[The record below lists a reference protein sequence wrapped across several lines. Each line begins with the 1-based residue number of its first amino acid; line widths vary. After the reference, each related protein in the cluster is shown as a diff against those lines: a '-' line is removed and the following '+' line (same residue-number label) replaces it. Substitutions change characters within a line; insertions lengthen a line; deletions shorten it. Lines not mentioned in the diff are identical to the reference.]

1 MALQHP
7 GSDIYININKKLEK
21 QKLEKQVIDLTIKI
35 HISEYKKY
43 ELEHIVVHSVGI
55 THVG

>member
-7 GSDIYININKKLEK
+7 GSDIYININK
-21 QKLEKQVIDLTIKI
+21 KLEKQVIDLTIKI